1 MDIDIKKAF
10 KAPLCVDNW
19 VLKVIIG
26 GILIMIPFANFGV
39 IGYLVKALKNFIN
52 KEERLPEY
60 ANWGELFVTGGKLII
75 GSILFAIPVFLLA
88 LITSMLFSKAGA
100 LSVVLNLVIEI
111 VAGIIALIMVAGF
124 AIDEKILSMVDFGRM
139 KKFIENNN
147 SGIVSLILGVL
158 GVYLVYMLVSVVACL
173 LVVTIVLLPFIC
185 YAMMI
190 SIYNVI
196 GQFASNAPNLN
207 QIKAEAGV

>member
-26 GILIMIPFANFGV
+26 GILIMIPFANFVV

-60 ANWGELFVTGGKLII
+60 ANWGELFVTGGKLFI
-75 GSILFAIPVFLLA
+75 GCILFAIPVFLLV
-88 LITSMLFSKAGA
+88 LIISMIFSKSAA
-100 LSVVLNLVIEI
+100 LSVVLNLVIEV

-139 KKFIENNN
+139 KKFLENNT
-147 SGIVSLILGVL
+147 SGLVSLILGL
-158 GVYLVYMLVSVVACL
+158 ITVYLVCLVITILSCI